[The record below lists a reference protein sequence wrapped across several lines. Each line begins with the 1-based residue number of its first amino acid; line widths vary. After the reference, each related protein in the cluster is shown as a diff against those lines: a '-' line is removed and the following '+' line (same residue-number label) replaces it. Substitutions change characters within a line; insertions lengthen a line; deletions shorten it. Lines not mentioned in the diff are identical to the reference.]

1 MYLLINNTQYP
12 VSRRRVNSQS
22 VTYSGLESE
31 PTDISGTIQMFRDDG
46 FLMSE
51 DTVENYLRHTY
62 SAPTYDDEGQM
73 VTVGV
78 LTLTNI
84 PEPEPQPEPEPG
96 PYIPTDHDV
105 LNALLGIGGDT
116 E

>member
-1 MYLLINNTQYP
+1 MYIKINNQTYTLT
-12 VSRRRVNSQS
+12 RRRVTSQS
-22 VTYSGLESE
+22 VTYSGLTEE
-31 PTDISGTIQMFRDDG
+31 PTDLSGTITMYRDDG

-51 DTVENYLRHTY
+51 DNVGDYLRHTY
-62 SAPTYDDEGQM
+62 SG
-73 VTVGV
+73 GI
-78 LTLTNI
+78 LTLTNV
-84 PEPEPQPEPEPG
+84 PEPEPQPEPEPEPG

>member
-1 MYLLINNTQYP
+1 MYIQINNQTYTLT
-12 VSRRRVNSQS
+12 RRRVTSQS
-22 VTYSGLESE
+22 VTYSGLTEE
-31 PTDISGTIQMFRDDG
+31 PSDLSGTITMCRDDG
-46 FLMSE
+46 FVMSE
-51 DTVENYLRHTY
+51 DTVADYLRHTY
-62 SAPTYDDEGQM
+62 QAPTYGEEGEILSY
-73 VTVGV
+73 GI
-78 LTLTNI
+78 LTLTNL

>member
-1 MYLLINNTQYP
+1 MYLLINNEHYP
-12 VSRRRVNSQS
+12 VKRRTVTADS
-22 VTYSGLESE
+22 VTYTGVTTE
-31 PTDISGTIQMFRDDG
+31 PEVTGVIQMYSNED
-46 FLMSE
+46 FLFSE
-51 DTVENYLRHTY
+51 DTVSDYLRYTY
-62 SAPTYDDEGQM
+62 EG
-73 VTVGV
+73 TT
-78 LTLTNI
+78 LTLTNL

>member
-1 MYLLINNTQYP
+1 MYLLINNNQYP

-22 VTYSGLESE
+22 VVYSGLEAE

-51 DTVENYLRHTY
+51 DNVSDYLRHTY
-62 SAPTYDDEGQM
+62 QAPTYGEEGQM

-78 LTLTNI
+78 LTLTNV

>member
-1 MYLLINNTQYP
+1 MYLLISNNQYP
-12 VSRRRVNSQS
+12 VSRRRVTSQS
-22 VTYSGLESE
+22 AVYSGVNTEPNPLE
-31 PTDISGTIQMFRDDG
+31 GTIQMFRDDG

-51 DTVENYLRHTY
+51 DVVENYLRHTY
-62 SAPTYDDEGQM
+62 SAPVHDDEGQ
-73 VTVGV
+73 VIAVGV
-78 LTLTNI
+78 LTLTNL

>member
-12 VSRRRVNSQS
+12 VSRRRKTTDS
-22 VTYSGLESE
+22 VIFTGVTQEPADVSGVIHMYSDE
-31 PTDISGTIQMFRDDG
+31 G
-46 FLMSE
+46 FLLSE
-51 DTVENYLRHTY
+51 DNVSDYLRHTY
-62 SAPTYDDEGQM
+62 
-73 VTVGV
+73 VGTT

-84 PEPEPQPEPEPG
+84 PEPEPHPEPEPG

>member
-12 VSRRRVNSQS
+12 VARRRVTSQS
-22 VTYSGLESE
+22 VVYSEVNTEQESL
-31 PTDISGTIQMFRDDG
+31 SGVIQMYSNEG
-46 FLMSE
+46 FLLSE
-51 DTVENYLRHTY
+51 DNVADYLRHTY
-62 SAPTYDDEGQM
+62 NGHT
-73 VTVGV
+73 
-78 LTLTNI
+78 LTLTNL

>member
-1 MYLLINNTQYP
+1 MYLLISENQYP
-12 VSRRRVNSQS
+12 ISRRRVNSQS
-22 VTYSGLESE
+22 VIYSGLESE

-62 SAPTYDDEGQM
+62 QAPTYGEEGEILSY
-73 VTVGV
+73 GI

-84 PEPEPQPEPEPG
+84 PEPEPVPEPEPG

>member
-12 VSRRRVNSQS
+12 VSRRRKTEDS
-22 VTYSGLESE
+22 VTFSGVNTEPNPLE
-31 PTDISGTIQMFRDDG
+31 GTIQMFRDDG
-46 FLMSE
+46 FFMSE
-51 DTVENYLRHTY
+51 DTVADYLRHTY
-62 SAPTYDDEGQM
+62 NGGT
-73 VTVGV
+73 
-78 LTLTNI
+78 LTLTNL

>member
-1 MYLLINNTQYP
+1 MYLLISENQYP
-12 VSRRRVNSQS
+12 ISRRRVNSQS
-22 VTYSGLESE
+22 VIYSGLESE

-46 FLMSE
+46 FLMNE
-51 DTVENYLRHTY
+51 DNVSDYLRHTY
-62 SAPTYDDEGQM
+62 QAPTYGDEGTM
-73 VTVGV
+73 LSYGI
-78 LTLTNI
+78 LTLTNV

>member
-12 VSRRRVNSQS
+12 VTRRRVTADS
-22 VTYSGLESE
+22 VIYSGVTTE
-31 PTDISGTIQMFRDDG
+31 PEVTGVIQMYSNED
-46 FLMSE
+46 FLFSE
-51 DTVENYLRHTY
+51 DDPSDYLRCMWDNNT
-62 SAPTYDDEGQM
+62 
-73 VTVGV
+73 
-78 LTLTNI
+78 LTLTNL

>member
-1 MYLLINNTQYP
+1 MYLLISNTQYP
-12 VSRRRVNSQS
+12 VSRRRVSSQS
-22 VTYSGLESE
+22 VIYSGLESE
-31 PTDISGTIQMFRDDG
+31 PTDISGVIQMYRDDG

-51 DTVENYLRHTY
+51 DTVSDYLRYTY
-62 SAPTYDDEGQM
+62 SG
-73 VTVGV
+73 GI
-78 LTLTNI
+78 LTLTNV

>member
-1 MYLLINNTQYP
+1 MYLLISNNQYP
-12 VSRRRVNSQS
+12 VDLRRVNSQS
-22 VTYSGLESE
+22 VVYSGVNTE
-31 PTDISGTIQMFRDDG
+31 PTDISGVIQMFRDDG

-51 DTVENYLRHTY
+51 DTVSDYLRHIY
-62 SAPTYDDEGQM
+62 QAPTYDDEGTM
-73 VTVGV
+73 LSYGI
-78 LTLTNI
+78 LTLTNV

>member
-1 MYLLINNTQYP
+1 MYLLISNNQYP
-12 VSRRRVNSQS
+12 VDRRRVNSQS
-22 VTYSGLESE
+22 VIYSGLESE

-51 DTVENYLRHTY
+51 DTVQDYLRYTY
-62 SAPTYDDEGQM
+62 SG
-73 VTVGV
+73 GI

>member
-1 MYLLINNTQYP
+1 MYLLISNNQYP
-12 VSRRRVNSQS
+12 VDRRRVNSQS
-22 VTYSGLESE
+22 VVYSGVNTEPNPLE
-31 PTDISGTIQMFRDDG
+31 GTIQMFRDDG

-51 DTVENYLRHTY
+51 DTVSDYLRHIY
-62 SAPTYDDEGQM
+62 QAPTYDEDGEM
-73 VTVGV
+73 LSYGV
-78 LTLTNI
+78 LTLTNV
-84 PEPEPQPEPEPG
+84 PEPEPQQEPEPG